1 MGLLK
6 KILGI
11 FGTKTKRYDFHKID
25 SLLGPWTPYEGKQC
39 LKGTKIPSKIFL
51 PDAVKEWEEFA
62 GETPISTA
70 LFPYWLRISPRT
82 VGFLIREIASGKM
95 YSHKTIPREGKA
107 PHEIS
112 MPAPALKGVQRKILK
127 RILEQVEVNSAAH
140 GFVRGKSTF
149 SSASPHT
156 GKRVVLKFDLRDF
169 FPSITLKR
177 VFGMFKSLGFDKK
190 RSWQLAALCCHNG
203 KLPQGA
209 PTSPMISN
217 IICRKLD
224 SRLSALMT
232 KKGYSYSR
240 YADDLT
246 FSGDEKIIRMIKP
259 IKEIISSE
267 GFSIAEEKSKIMRSG
282 ARQSLLGLNVNNKVA
297 VPRKKRRILRAMIH
311 QFGSSKKQ
319 TEKKPASMSEIMGN
333 LAYIK
338 PAHPE
343 QHAAL
348 LRQFKNYMQQI

>member
-1 MGLLK
+1 MK
-6 KILGI
+6 KNGESLYVSS
-11 FGTKTKRYDFHKID
+11 KT
-25 SLLGPWTPYEGKQC
+25 SMSYE
-39 LKGTKIPSKIFL
+39 T
-51 PDAVKEWEEFA
+51 
-62 GETPISTA
+62 
-70 LFPYWLRISPRT
+70 
-82 VGFLIREIASGKM
+82 
-95 YSHKTIPREGKA
+95 
-107 PHEIS
+107 
-112 MPAPALKGVQRKILK
+112 
-127 RILEQVEVNSAAH
+127 N
-140 GFVRGKSTF
+140 
-149 SSASPHT
+149 
-156 GKRVVLKFDLRDF
+156 VLKVLANGGQGRHDN
-169 FPSITLKR
+169 K
-177 VFGMFKSLGFDKK
+177 VGQKK
-190 RSWQLAALCCHNG
+190 RSWQLAALCCLDG

-224 SRLSALMT
+224 SRLSALMR

-282 ARQSLLGLNVNNKVA
+282 SRQSLLGLNVNNKVA

-319 TEKKPASMSEIMGN
+319 TGKKTASMSEIMGN

-343 QHAAL
+343 EHAKL
-348 LRQFKNYMQQI
+348 VRQLENYMQQA